1 MALEL
6 ARVIYNNK
14 EGKYPG
20 VRMSLTSLEFT
31 WWSIMDDE
39 DFRYW
44 EEKMR
49 HIQDRNLIL
58 ELR

>member
-1 MALEL
+1 
-6 ARVIYNNK
+6 
-14 EGKYPG
+14 
-20 VRMSLTSLEFT
+20 MSLTSLEFT

-49 HIQDRNLIL
+49 HIQDRNLIVTTYV
-58 ELR
+58 LR